1 MEPEAYIL
9 IEHAREAYR
18 QGRFVEAGVL
28 AGQVCKDAK
37 QAGHDEMAF
46 QLGLFEV
53 QSLLRAGKPLG
64 ALNRLLT
71 MESWEAPRHESL
83 YQMREETFNLLRL
96 YNPDLTQL
104 ETRLAELESLARSA
118 RDGTVS
124 DFRLYEFLFLEDQ
137 GKDEKALNATEQAWS
152 ERGPAT
158 MNHAHATASNSCLAN
173 LRLNRR
179 SQAEEWIKIMKRDG
193 ETECLGFRAD
203 LADSQ
208 AELALYDGRAEDVFH
223 HAQQQRRVAMEYAD
237 LTRVHEAIEK
247 QVRARLLDA
256 TNGDPGDRRSG
267 VIDVLK
273 QALPGKRSV
282 QLEFTFSLLILDIR
296 LAAVRWAVGMQP
308 AEDFWYQ
315 SPQVVASD
323 LRVAKDEVIRRIDKA
338 KAAIRRTDKIARRVD
353 HAFGCDWRQETVQRR
368 RERLQEV
375 VSNLDRDVTSE
386 NVVNE
391 V

>member
-9 IEHAREAYR
+9 VDHANEAYR
-18 QGRFVEAGVL
+18 QGRFAEAGVL
-28 AGQVCKDAK
+28 AGQLCNDAK
-37 QAGHDEMAF
+37 QSGHDGMAF
-46 QLGLFEV
+46 QLGLLEV

-71 MESWEAPRHESL
+71 MESWEAPFHESIFS
-83 YQMREETFNLLRL
+83 MREKTFDLLRS
-96 YNPDLTQL
+96 YNPDVTQL

-118 RDGTVS
+118 LDGVVA
-124 DFRLYEFLFLEDQ
+124 DFRLYEYLFLEDQ
-137 GKDEKALNATEQAWS
+137 GKDEMALNAIELAWS
-152 ERGPAT
+152 ERGVAT
-158 MNHAHATASNSCLAN
+158 TNHAHSTASYGCLVN

-179 SQAEEWIKIMKRDG
+179 PQAEEWVKIMERDG
-193 ETECLGFRAD
+193 EIECLGYRAD
-203 LADSQ
+203 LADCQ
-208 AELALYDGRAEDVFH
+208 AELALYDGRYEDVFH
-223 HAQQQRRVAMEYAD
+223 YAQQQRRVAMEYTD
-237 LTRVHEAIEK
+237 MIRVHEAIEK
-247 QVRARLLDA
+247 QVRSRLLDA

-267 VIDVLK
+267 VIDVLQ

-282 QLEFTFSLLILDIR
+282 QLEFRFSLLMLDIR

-323 LRVAKDEVIRRIDKA
+323 LRVAKDELIRRIDKA

-353 HAFGCDWRQETVQRR
+353 HAFGCDWRQETVNRR

-375 VSNLDRDVTSE
+375 VSNLD
-386 NVVNE
+386 
-391 V
+391 